1 MRSKLLFFTLCY
13 IFLCSACSKQIK
25 LFKIFDTE
33 HIKLLAIT
41 DEEFLFGIMNFKKQY
56 KIETYL
62 KSFEVGICFKQP
74 VPKNEIKLGTLE
86 ITIVFDNEKKQ
97 NVILN
102 PVVRYFY
109 KDNSDYKNNLVNKIY
124 FEDITLDEKQFI
136 QELGI
141 SIIDTFYFSSES
153 ELLITN
159 SGSQFFFEL

>member
-1 MRSKLLFFTLCY
+1 MRNKLLFFTLCY

-25 LFKIFDTE
+25 L
-33 HIKLLAIT
+33 LVIT
-41 DEEFLFGIMNFKKQY
+41 DEEFLFDIMNFQKQY

-62 KSFEVGICFKQP
+62 KSFEVGICFKQS
-74 VPKNEIKLGTLE
+74 VPKDEIKLGSLE
-86 ITIVFDNEKKQ
+86 ITIIFDNGEKQ

-109 KDNSDYKNNLVNKIY
+109 KNNSDYKNNLVNKIY
-124 FEDITLDEKQFI
+124 FKDITLDEKQFI
-136 QELGI
+136 QELNI
-141 SIIDTFYFSSES
+141 SVMNTFSFSSKS